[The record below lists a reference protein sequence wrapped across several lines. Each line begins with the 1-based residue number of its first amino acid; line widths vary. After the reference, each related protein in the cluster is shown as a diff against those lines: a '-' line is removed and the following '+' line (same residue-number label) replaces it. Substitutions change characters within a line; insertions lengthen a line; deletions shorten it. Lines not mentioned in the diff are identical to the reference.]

1 MIAAGGGLNGSSPAA
16 DPAPNGKVALSSAA
30 ASNSAPA
37 PSSAAAS
44 SADDYLELMKKCLV
58 NSIYRDS
65 GRLPP
70 GIVVPFSPT
79 VREEG
84 RDWPEAA
91 HTMVGRR
98 RLDNVHRCVDDVLAR
113 AVPGDLIET
122 GVWRGGTTILMR
134 AILRARADAGRT
146 VWVADSFAGVPPPD
160 PARYPADAGL
170 KLHRDRQLAIP
181 IEEVRA
187 NFEAYGLLDDQVRF
201 LKGWFKDTLPSA
213 PIKRLALIRVDGDL
227 YESTFDALSALYPKL
242 SAGGY
247 VIIDDYGA
255 MKACRQAVHDYRERH
270 RIEDEIV
277 PIDWTG
283 AFWRKAGAS
292 NYP

>member
-1 MIAAGGGLNGSSPAA
+1 MGGIVGPLLRWLRPSPTIVGGAGLNGSGPDVAA
-16 DPAPNGKVALSSAA
+16 AGNAAVASSAA
-30 ASNSAPA
+30 
-37 PSSAAAS
+37 
-44 SADDYLELMKKCLV
+44 DDYIELMKKCLI

-65 GRLPP
+65 GRVPP
-70 GIVVPFSPT
+70 GIVVPFSPK

-98 RLDNVHRCVDDVLAR
+98 RLDNVHRCVEDVLAR

-134 AILRARADAGRT
+134 AILRARADATRT
-146 VWVADSFAGVPPPD
+146 VWVADSFEGVPPPD
-160 PARYPADAGL
+160 AARYPADTGL
-170 KLHRDRQLAIP
+170 NLHRYQQLSIP

-187 NFEAYGLLDDQVRF
+187 NFEAYGLLDNQVRF
-201 LKGWFKDTLPSA
+201 LKGWFKDTLLSA
-213 PIKRLALIRVDGDL
+213 PIKQLALIRLDGDL
-227 YESTFDALSALYPKL
+227 YESTFDALSALYPSL

-255 MKACRQAVHDYRERH
+255 MEACHQAVDDYRERH
-270 RIEDEIV
+270 GIEEQIV
-277 PIDWTG
+277 PIDWAG
-283 AFWRKAGAS
+283 AFWKRAG
-292 NYP
+292 PP